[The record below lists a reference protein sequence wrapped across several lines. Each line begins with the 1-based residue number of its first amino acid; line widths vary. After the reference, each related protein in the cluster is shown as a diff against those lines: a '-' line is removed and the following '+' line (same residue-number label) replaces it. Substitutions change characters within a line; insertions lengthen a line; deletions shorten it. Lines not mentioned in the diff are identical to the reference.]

1 MRTSS
6 PAAAASCAATASA
19 SRPGTVRTSRPAF
32 ARSGTELMLIPPDT
46 VPTFSVG
53 VAEQRVRVG
62 QSNAKPSR
70 RVIARASLWIAFS
83 PRCGIEPCAVRPSA
97 SASSQTTPL
106 CATHG

>member
-53 VAEQRVRVG
+53 SPSSSWVG

-83 PRCGIEPCAVRPSA
+83 PRCGIEPWAVRPSA